1 MGKCHDRLGRRGSPE
16 VTVMEE
22 GSLGRG
28 EMGDVSLSAQAAA
41 LKGEKH

>member
-1 MGKCHDRLGRRGSPE
+1 MGKCHDSLGRWGSPE

-28 EMGDVSLSAQAAA
+28 ELGDVGWSAQAAA